1 MSNNIC
7 WKNNANHHHLDV
19 CDLQVVDLYIIRI
32 NVFGAWK
39 ILAKKFYSKT
49 GKLMQIST
57 LSRWRRFKRHTVN
70 IKDELLRTQLSKLV
84 EAVSARSD
92 PFAADLMYH
101 FPCWRDYISNLHFD
115 PKKTVHLQNATYS
128 EIKQMFF
135 RKVDQIIFAEHK
147 IQSFQ
152 SVSYEYR
159 KIAREYDLSWVSWNL
174 MWRGVN

>member
-1 MSNNIC
+1 
-7 WKNNANHHHLDV
+7 
-19 CDLQVVDLYIIRI
+19 
-32 NVFGAWK
+32 
-39 ILAKKFYSKT
+39 
-49 GKLMQIST
+49 MQIST

-115 PKKTVHLQNATYS
+115 PKKKVHLQNATYS

-159 KIAREYDLSWVSWNL
+159 KIAREYDLSWVS
-174 MWRGVN
+174 